1 MVGIY
6 KLKHIPTGL
15 YYKPSNGTSSNLSKR
30 GKIYQTN
37 INALLVNSDTITISI
52 SKKQYKE
59 YKDLFDPSN
68 ILTASRGDYYLR
80 CKKTDFEITYI
91 NP

>member
-1 MVGIY
+1 MANIY

-15 YYKPSNGTSSNLSKR
+15 YYRPLNGTSSNLSKR

-37 INALLVNSDTITISI
+37 INALLGNSDTITIRI
-52 SKKQYKE
+52 SEKQYKE
-59 YKDLFDPSN
+59 NKDLFDPSN
-68 ILTASRGDYYLR
+68 ILTASHGDYYLR